1 MKLKKL
7 MGIGVLAVLACSAR
21 AELVAEVEG
30 VQFPTSLTMDGVK
43 VVLNGAAVRKRAYF
57 KPDALGLY
65 LPSKVTSLDAA
76 VHLPGPKRVRI
87 FVLRELT
94 GAVISKH
101 FLNDFKLVATE
112 AEFKQMI
119 NDIGQIG
126 AIYGAIPRV
135 VKGDVVDIDW
145 VPGKGLM
152 STLNGKPLHATPIN
166 SEKMY
171 EVTLRIVAGAAAS
184 QEMREQLLGQKPTPM
199 VDAAAA
205 K

>member
-7 MGIGVLAVLACSAR
+7 LGFCLVCAFVCAGH
-21 AELVAEVEG
+21 AEMVAEVEG
-30 VQFPTSLTMDGVK
+30 VQVPTALTMEGVK
-43 VVLNGAAVRKRAYF
+43 LTLNGAAVRKRAYF
-57 KPDALGLY
+57 KPDVLGLY
-65 LPSKVTSLDAA
+65 LPAKVTTLDAA
-76 VHLPGPKRVRI
+76 VHMPGPKRVRI

-101 FLNDFKLVATE
+101 FLNDFKQVATE
-112 AEFKQMI
+112 GEFKQMI
-119 NDIGQIG
+119 NEIGQIG
-126 AIYGAIPRV
+126 AIYGAVPRV

-145 VPGKGLM
+145 VPGKGLV
-152 STLNGKPLHATPIN
+152 STLNGKPLQTAPIN

-199 VDAAAA
+199 VEVAAA